1 MCGLAWQNSISKLS
15 VAKFLSFSPS
25 LICPKTN
32 VHRVTLFSDSPESL
46 SDSQLSCN
54 IIIIIISV
62 LIVNALLVFGWL
74 QSVSYLL
81 SSLALYLRCV
91 LRLVSFNAQL
101 DSMRL
106 LSSVTNGF
114 RFFHVR
120 YVSYSL
126 LAAFALLR
134 KCRTLNQFWI
144 FLCILDLVR
153 RNPSEL
159 SRVLLCGASVSFIC
173 CLFSFDCKN

>member
-1 MCGLAWQNSISKLS
+1 MALLAKTLS
-15 VAKFLSFSPS
+15 LNYLLPNFLVSVRRLFVRRR
-25 LICPKTN
+25 TFN
-32 VHRVTLFSDSPESL
+32 GHRVTLFSDSAESL

-54 IIIIIISV
+54 IIIIIIISV

-120 YVSYSL
+120 YVSY
-126 LAAFALLR
+126 
-134 KCRTLNQFWI
+134 
-144 FLCILDLVR
+144 LCSPR
-153 RNPSEL
+153 
-159 SRVLLCGASVSFIC
+159 LLCSENVGH
-173 CLFSFDCKN
+173 